1 MVVLLRNLL
10 HKEQLATW
18 VAICLD
24 DIKVDGHGPMGLG
37 ELIIVHMLY
46 LSAEVIICHH

>member
-1 MVVLLRNLL
+1 MVVLLGNLL

-24 DIKVDGHGPMGLG
+24 NIVDGHSPLGLD
-37 ELIIVHMLY
+37 ELVIVHMLY
-46 LSAEVIICHH
+46 AFS